1 MKQNTET
8 WMGIRGVIKLYE
20 KMLKRVCTEH
30 HLTVIEA
37 DVISFLQNNPE
48 KDTAADIVELRMLSK
63 GAVSKAVESLIQ
75 KSLLDRRPDQQDRRR
90 IHLILRPEGG
100 PVTESIESVQEE
112 FWDMVLEGFTE
123 EELEGYARFRRK
135 LLNNIDRAME
145 TERKKEHEA

>member
-75 KSLLDRRPDQQDRRR
+75 KSLLDRRLDQQDRRR
-90 IHLILRPEGG
+90 IHLILRPEAG
-100 PVTESIESVQEE
+100 PVTGSIESVQDE

-123 EELEGYARFRRK
+123 EELEGYARFRKK
-135 LLNNIDRAME
+135 LLNIDRAME
-145 TERKKEHEA
+145 TERKKEYEA